1 MCNDKYVIPVVIA
14 VKVTKMQ
21 TLFSIEHDIFILMQ
35 YIYMQYILD
44 FI

>member
-14 VKVTKMQ
+14 VNVIKMQ
-21 TLFSIEHDIFILMQ
+21 TLFSIDHDIFILN
-35 YIYMQYILD
+35 MQYILD